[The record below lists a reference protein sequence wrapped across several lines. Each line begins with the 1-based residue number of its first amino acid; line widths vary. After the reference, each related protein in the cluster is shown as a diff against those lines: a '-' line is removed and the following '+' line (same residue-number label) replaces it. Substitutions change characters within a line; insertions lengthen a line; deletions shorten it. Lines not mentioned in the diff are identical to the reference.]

1 MHACS
6 GNLPLSSVE
15 PCWLNV
21 FVFPCRVMLV
31 MMHVQW
37 RFQYDLWSTQHK
49 SAAQRPRKRFES
61 GEALA
66 KRGTFLHD
74 QNETIL
80 CRLRAERKF
89 LKIWSLYTSEMALY
103 YCNALFTTA
112 KRALSFQQNRAF
124 IQEILFSFFKW
135 GTLAQKKEHFF
146 SLLKKWEG
154 TCPYCPP
161 VLRPLS
167 LPMPFVVFFH
177 VLVPRFIRN
186 SICGSHAKFCKSSG
200 RYNEIVMKRNKE

>member
-1 MHACS
+1 M
-6 GNLPLSSVE
+6 
-15 PCWLNV
+15 
-21 FVFPCRVMLV
+21 
-31 MMHVQW
+31 QW
-37 RFQYDLWSTQHK
+37 RFLYDLWSTRHK
-49 SAAQRPRKRFES
+49 SAQRPRKRFES

-74 QNETIL
+74 QKGNDFMSFTS
-80 CRLRAERKF
+80 RA
-89 LKIWSLYTSEMALY
+89 KIFENMESLYTSEMALY

-186 SICGSHAKFCKSSG
+186 SICSSHAKFWKSSG